1 MIKLPK
7 TLGFRLTQWY
17 TSAFLVCLVV
27 AFIGLYVSLDAI
39 LNSRMDDDLREDI
52 AEFQDWLTEEG
63 VEKVTEEI
71 QREASSSNQSEILL
85 RLYDR
90 KSNRVIASSDLS
102 DWKGVELAPA
112 SLQQTGIT
120 SSHPILETIKLSEQE
135 YPARIISAVIGPG
148 LTLQV
153 GETLEQKEEIMELLL
168 KVFAGMFFVGI
179 PLASGVGWFI
189 ARSAVKGIEEVSRAA
204 KDLGMGELD
213 RRVSVQE
220 HGDEIQTLVNSF
232 NAMAARIKSLI
243 HEMREMTDNIAH
255 DLRSPLTRI
264 RAMAEIAQ
272 SHPESTKDNNKTAGD
287 ILKECDRLMHFINT
301 TLDIAEMEAGATHAK
316 KGPIDFSQLIADLC
330 EFYEPVASEKSITLS
345 ISLEP
350 NCQLIGDKHNLQRM
364 VANLLDNAMKYSS
377 PEGRIRVELLPSP
390 HEYRLTI
397 ADSGV
402 GIPFSDQNRVFD
414 RFFRCDHSRSLDGC
428 GLGLSFA
435 RSVARAHGGDIAVIS
450 ETAKGSVFTCILPA
464 SLSL

>member
-1 MIKLPK
+1 MIKFPR

-27 AFIGLYVSLDAI
+27 AFIGLYVSLNAI

-63 VEKVTEEI
+63 LERVIEEI
-71 QREASSSNQSEILL
+71 RREAASSDQSEILL
-85 RLYDR
+85 RLYDKKNKR
-90 KSNRVIASSDLS
+90 MITSSDLS
-102 DWKGVELAPA
+102 DWNGAELAMA
-112 SLQQTGIT
+112 SLQRADILA
-120 SSHPILETIKLSEQE
+120 SHPILETIKLSEQE
-135 YPARIISAVIGPG
+135 YPARIISGVIGPG
-148 LTLQV
+148 IILQV
-153 GETLEQKEEIMELLL
+153 GETLEQKEEMMDLLL

-179 PLASGVGWFI
+179 PLASGVGWLI
-189 ARSAVKGIEEVSRAA
+189 ARTAVKGIEEVSRAA

-213 RRVSVQE
+213 RRVSVEE
-220 HGDEIQTLVNSF
+220 HGDEIQTLADSF

-243 HEMREMTDNIAH
+243 LEMREMTDNIAH

-272 SHPESTKDNNKTAGD
+272 SHPESSKDNNKTAGD

-301 TLDIAEMEAGATHAK
+301 TLDMAEMEAGVTHTK
-316 KGPIDFSQLIADLC
+316 KGPIHYSELIADLC
-330 EFYEPVASEKSITLS
+330 EFYEPVAVEKSIIFSVS
-345 ISLEP
+345 IAP
-350 NCQLIGDKHNLQRM
+350 NCQLMGDKHNLQRM
-364 VANLLDNAMKYSS
+364 VANLLDNAMKYT
-377 PEGRIRVELLPSP
+377 PTGGRICVELIPSP
-390 HEYRLTI
+390 QEFHLTI
-397 ADSGV
+397 TDTGV

-435 RSVARAHGGDIAVIS
+435 RSVARAHGGDIVVMS
-450 ETAKGSVFTCILPA
+450 ETAKGSVFTCILPISPIA
-464 SLSL
+464 